1 MLSSLLLSAYNINLS
16 SRLWFSLGATYLSFF
31 WATYLPFFWIGG
43 GNKNTA
49 GDDFSYP
56 NLGTWIKKKFI
67 FYMCRYF
74 TYLTHV
80 HMFLHKFVWK
90 SVHHCTWFWELI
102 SPTVHFFDSKMAV
115 MIKAE
120 REVQETFVLEVWKP
134 VCIVR
139 WMAKS
144 CDVIL
149 ERWWK

>member
-1 MLSSLLLSAYNINLS
+1 MLSSLLLSAYDIYLS

-31 WATYLPFFWIGG
+31 WFEG

-56 NLGTWIKKKFI
+56 NLGTWIKKNSSFTRVDVLRI
-67 FYMCRYF
+67 WRMYTSFYTNSSWNQCIIAHNF
-74 TYLTHV
+74 ENLLV
-80 HMFLHKFVWK
+80 LLFF
-90 SVHHCTWFWELI
+90 
-102 SPTVHFFDSKMAV
+102 FFDSKMAV

-120 REVQETFVLEVWKP
+120 WEVQETFVLEVWKP
-134 VCIVR
+134 VCLVR

-144 CDVIL
+144 RDVIL